1 MQFWGLGVLH
11 TRDLPTLVLQLV
23 AIAMRPQWHCFET
36 RLESVGNLPAR
47 LLEDVIGCTGDCL
60 GPVATLTQHVITCD
74 LDDVFPLLE
83 IGGNYHCRSEMPGQ
97 SVQVWWSS
105 GPSVPLAC
113 PFAQCR

>member
-23 AIAMRPQWHCFET
+23 AIAMDLTRPQWHCFET

-74 LDDVFPLLE
+74 IDDVL
-83 IGGNYHCRSEMPGQ
+83 IAGNR
-97 SVQVWWSS
+97 
-105 GPSVPLAC
+105 
-113 PFAQCR
+113 R